1 MPANTTIIQ
10 PSASPSPVELSS
22 EQRRD
27 LHQLIASSGLC
38 LREEAVDC
46 LINLLA
52 LGVPPQAINQVLQ
65 AVCKTGA
72 SFASSSPSTRAL

>member
-1 MPANTTIIQ
+1 MPSTIIQ
-10 PSASPSPVELSS
+10 PSVSPSAAIDLSP
-22 EQRRD
+22 EQRLS

-52 LGVPPQAINQVLQ
+52 LGVAPQAINQVLQ

-72 SFASSSPSTRAL
+72 SFVSSSPSTRAL